1 MSRVVDLDITCP
13 RCGTAFSA
21 HGHTLVDSSDEA
33 DTEVFY
39 ELQQG
44 SINIARCPNCSASGL
59 IPIPVILHHP
69 EGELLLAFVPG
80 AEQMSEEQVNS
91 VVGPMLE
98 GFINSV
104 PPENQAEYLFEP
116 IVTDDPMALVM
127 ASRGENLEENYEESG
142 EGEELGEFEDDEED
156 ELSPEEMQ
164 QIQVRQ
170 ELLQRL
176 LSHGGPMDSLTRIGI
191 LRENKD
197 IVDDMLTQLIGI
209 VTDQA
214 QTIQPEAVSVL
225 NKIMNEVEVFR
236 ASN

>member
-21 HGHTLVDSSDEA
+21 QGHTLVDSSDEA
-33 DTEVFY
+33 DAEVFY

-80 AEQMSEEQVNS
+80 AEQMSEEQVNG
-91 VVGPMLE
+91 VVGPMFE
-98 GFINSV
+98 GFISAV
-104 PPENQAEYLFEP
+104 PPEKQAEYLFEP

-127 ASRGENLEENYEESG
+127 AARGENLDENYEESG
-142 EGEELGEFEDDEED
+142 EGEEFGEFEDDED

-170 ELLQRL
+170 ELLQKL
-176 LSHGGPMDSLTRIGI
+176 LTHGGAMDSLTRIGI

-197 IVDDMLTQLIGI
+197 IVDDMLSQLIGI

-214 QTIQPEAVSVL
+214 QTIQPEAVPVL